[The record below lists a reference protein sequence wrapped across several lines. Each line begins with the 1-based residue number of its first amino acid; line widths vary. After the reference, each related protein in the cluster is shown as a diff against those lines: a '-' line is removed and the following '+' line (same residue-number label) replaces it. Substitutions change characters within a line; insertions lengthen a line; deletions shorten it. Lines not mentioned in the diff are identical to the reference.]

1 MIAPSW
7 NEKKVVVKTAQ
18 PFGKLRTPQAIP
30 GTAAKAKWTFMVFMA
45 ADNNLDAAS
54 LKDLAEMAQAGST
67 PEVNIIVQ
75 LDRAGNNP
83 TDRFRITKG
92 GGYKKDVVC
101 TLPETNT
108 GDPAVLNDFLN
119 WSFQN
124 YPAERY
130 FLILWNHGS
139 GWWEEERKKKGIA
152 YDDSQNDYLDNME
165 LTNVLNAFQEKTGKK
180 LDILGMDACLMTMV
194 EVAHQLKDNVQFFVG
209 SEIEEP
215 FDGWPYSTVLKYLIK
230 YPNASTAVLAGQ
242 IPPLYAKSYA
252 NTDEDITQ
260 SAINLAKIDL
270 VTSKLNDLAKALLD
284 HPDTNTANG
293 FVSMAWRLTPKF
305 YDNMYLDLYHFAANL
320 QKKSTGDVKLKAA
333 ALLKTLATGST
344 KTIIANSTL
353 NSFGKKMKGLA
364 IYFPPSNVNTA
375 YYELNFCK
383 NNLWAEFLKKYHTQY
398 Q

>member
-1 MIAPSW
+1 MTIANATWAP
-7 NEKKVVVKTAQ
+7 KTAVEKEAVTV
-18 PFGKLRTPQAIP
+18 PAPAIP
-30 GTAAKAKWTFMVFMA
+30 GAATKAKWTFMVFMA

-67 PEVNIIVQ
+67 PDVNIIVQ
-75 LDRAGNNP
+75 LDRAGKNP
-83 TDRFRITKG
+83 TNRYRITKG
-92 GGYKKDVVC
+92 SYKNDVVC

-108 GDPAVLNDFLN
+108 GDPAVLTDFLN
-119 WSFQN
+119 WAFQS

-152 YDDSQNDYLDNME
+152 YDDSQGDYLDNME
-165 LTNVLNAFQEKTGKK
+165 LTNVLNTFQQKTGKK

-215 FDGWPYSTVLKYLIK
+215 FDGWPYSTVLKYLTTH
-230 YPNASTAVLAGQ
+230 PAVPTATLAGQ

-252 NTDEDITQ
+252 NTDDDITQ

-284 HPDTNTANG
+284 HPDPNIANG

-305 YDNMYLDLYHFAANL
+305 YDNMYLDLYSFASNM

-333 ALLKTLATGST
+333 ALLKTLTIGST

-375 YYELNFCK
+375 YYDLTFSK
-383 NNLWAEFLKKYHTQY
+383 VNLWAEFLKKYFAQ
-398 Q
+398 